1 MSRSLATWT
10 ACGLLSLLAASACG
24 VDDRALVFEYSK
36 LANGGSPAAAGNEA
50 AGDSSAAANGGNGDI
65 GEGGDT
71 SGGGLSN
78 GGSSADAGAAS
89 EHGGG
94 TTHAGGGGATSSG
107 GVAGS
112 ATGGNATAGSASGGN
127 PGSAGSVANAG
138 SAGTA
143 VSFPC
148 GDLNLDS
155 IDDCAQTLVQNSRF
169 DDAVNGWDTEP
180 STHQVWDATNATGKP
195 GSGSVKVSNTAA
207 MEPAVGSLAAG
218 SHQCVRVSPTTNYDF
233 AARVMLA
240 AGETNGQAGVNVWL
254 FDDDAC
260 QGNLVIG
267 NMPIIGGIAGSWTT
281 LTGRVWVPGGVHSM
295 WVRLVAI
302 KPFAQPSL
310 SVLIDDVLV
319 AKR

>member
-1 MSRSLATWT
+1 MSRSLATSS
-10 ACGLLSLLAASACG
+10 ACCLLGLAAFAACG
-24 VDDRALVFEYSK
+24 VDDRGLVFEYSR
-36 LANGGSPAAAGNEA
+36 LANGGSRAIAGSNDEA
-50 AGDSSAAANGGNGDI
+50 AGDTGVAANGGTESHG
-65 GEGGDT
+65 
-71 SGGGLSN
+71 
-78 GGSSADAGAAS
+78 DAGAAS
-89 EHGGG
+89 GGEPSNGGRSGEAGAASDPGGG
-94 TTHAGGGGATSSG
+94 SAGGAGNTSAG

-112 ATGGNATAGSASGGN
+112 ATGGSTSGGSNGGTSSSGGSAAHGG
-127 PGSAGSVANAG
+127 S
-138 SAGTA
+138 A

-148 GDLNLDS
+148 GDLNQDS
-155 IDDCAQTLVQNSRF
+155 VDDCAQTLVQNSRF
-169 DDAVNGWDTEP
+169 DSALNGWETEP
-180 STHQVWDATNATGKP
+180 STNQAWDASNATGQP

-207 MEPAVGSLAAG
+207 MIQAVGTLAAG
-218 SHQCVRVSPTTNYDF
+218 SHQCVPVTPTTNYDF

-240 AGETNGQAGVNVWL
+240 AGETGGQAGVNVWL

-260 QGNLVIG
+260 QGNLVTG
-267 NMPIIGGIAGSWTT
+267 SMPIIGGVAGSWTV